1 MSKRVLCLIA
11 DGFEEI
17 ETITPVDL
25 LRRGG
30 VEVII
35 TSLGEGIHVT
45 GRSGITLHADAMFA
59 GIDVSSFDLLFLP
72 GGPQVV
78 ALRADVR
85 VSSTVRIFATAG
97 KVIAAICAAPL
108 ILHDAGLL
116 NGKAYT
122 AHDSSYSELL
132 QAQPD
137 KRVVLDGNLITSR
150 GAGTALEFGLTLL
163 ERLSG
168 VDESARVAKTIMA

>member
-1 MSKRVLCLIA
+1 
-11 DGFEEI
+11 
-17 ETITPVDL
+17 
-25 LRRGG
+25 
-30 VEVII
+30 
-35 TSLGEGIHVT
+35 
-45 GRSGITLHADAMFA
+45 
-59 GIDVSSFDLLFLP
+59 
-72 GGPQVV
+72 
-78 ALRADVR
+78 
-85 VSSTVRIFATAG
+85 
-97 KVIAAICAAPL
+97 
-108 ILHDAGLL
+108 LHDAGLL